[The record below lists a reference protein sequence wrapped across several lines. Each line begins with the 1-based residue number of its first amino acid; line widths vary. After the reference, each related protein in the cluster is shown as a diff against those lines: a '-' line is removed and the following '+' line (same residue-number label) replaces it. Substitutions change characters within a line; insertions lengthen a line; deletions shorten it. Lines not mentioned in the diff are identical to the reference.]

1 MQFDS
6 ARSSMKM
13 IFLSLLNVYAFV
25 GENTGLVQE
34 NNKGK
39 FVLIA
44 EDTYNFNAGDTIY
57 LSKNALLVDGEYLHG
72 GDYYAKV
79 IGDGAAKMK

>member
-1 MQFDS
+1 MS
-6 ARSSMKM
+6 M
-13 IFLSLLNVYAFV
+13 IFLSLLNIYAFV
-25 GENTGLVQE
+25 GENTTQVQQ
-34 NNKGK
+34 NSKGK

-57 LSKNALLVDGEYLHG
+57 LAKNALIVDSEWLHG

-79 IGDGAAKMK
+79 IGEGAAKMK

>member
-1 MQFDS
+1 
-6 ARSSMKM
+6 MKM

-57 LSKNALLVDGEYLHG
+57 LSKNAVLVDGEYLHG
-72 GDYYAKV
+72 GDYFAKV

>member
-1 MQFDS
+1 MQFNS

-57 LSKNALLVDGEYLHG
+57 LSKNAVLVDGEYLHG

>member
-1 MQFDS
+1 
-6 ARSSMKM
+6 MKM

-25 GENTGLVQE
+25 GENTQAVQQ
-34 NNKGK
+34 NSKGK

-57 LSKNALLVDGEYLHG
+57 LSKTAVLVDGEYLHG

-79 IGDGAAKMK
+79 IGEGAAKMK

>member
-1 MQFDS
+1 
-6 ARSSMKM
+6 MKM
-13 IFLSLLNVYAFV
+13 IFLSLLNLYAFV
-25 GENTGLVQE
+25 GENTTQVQQ
-34 NNKGK
+34 NSKGK

-57 LSKNALLVDGEYLHG
+57 LAKNALIVDNEWLHG

-79 IGDGAAKMK
+79 IGEGAAKMK

>member
-1 MQFDS
+1 
-6 ARSSMKM
+6 MKM

-25 GENTGLVQE
+25 GENTQAVQE

-57 LSKNALLVDGEYLHG
+57 LSKNAVIVDGEYLHG

>member
-1 MQFDS
+1 
-6 ARSSMKM
+6 MKM

-25 GENTGLVQE
+25 GENTTQVQE
-34 NNKGK
+34 NSKGK

-57 LSKNALLVDGEYLHG
+57 LSKTALLVDNEYLHG

>member
-1 MQFDS
+1 
-6 ARSSMKM
+6 M

-34 NNKGK
+34 NSKGK

-57 LSKNALLVDGEYLHG
+57 LSKNAVLVDGEYLHG

-79 IGDGAAKMK
+79 IGDGAAKMKWVKTWIKKV

>member
-1 MQFDS
+1 
-6 ARSSMKM
+6 MKM

-25 GENTGLVQE
+25 GENTQAVQE
-34 NNKGK
+34 NSKGK

-57 LSKNALLVDGEYLHG
+57 LSEKAVLVDGEYLHG

-79 IGDGAAKMK
+79 IGEGAAKMK

>member
-1 MQFDS
+1 
-6 ARSSMKM
+6 MKM

-25 GENTGLVQE
+25 GENTLEVQE
-34 NNKGK
+34 NSKGK

-57 LSKNALLVDGEYLHG
+57 LSKKAVIVDGEYLHG

>member
-1 MQFDS
+1 
-6 ARSSMKM
+6 MKM

-57 LSKNALLVDGEYLHG
+57 LSKNAVLVDGEYLHG

>member
-1 MQFDS
+1 MQFNS

-57 LSKNALLVDGEYLHG
+57 LSKNAVLVDGEYLHG
-72 GDYYAKV
+72 GDYFAKV

>member
-1 MQFDS
+1 
-6 ARSSMKM
+6 M

-57 LSKNALLVDGEYLHG
+57 LSKNAVLVDGEYLHG